1 MFKKI
6 FFLINLLKKKQ
17 KINLIN
23 LQILIIFSS
32 ILETLSIFSIAPF
45 IAIIAN
51 DDLINN
57 KNLNLI
63 YVFLNSHDHNDFVV
77 KFGVILIFVFCFT
90 TFLNIITNWGIIKF
104 SQNLSVYFTSTLYK
118 YYLNKDYIYF
128 TKQNTSALVS
138 KIILETGRVT
148 GGTIQGFMI
157 LNSKIFLSVFLLS
170 GLVIYEPK
178 ITIIAL
184 IIIGTSYFIL
194 SKYINGLVVSH
205 GINITIQNKDRIKSI
220 SEGFSNIKEVIFYK
234 KSNYFYNK
242 FKYSA
247 KSLAN
252 SQIFIS
258 AFSAIPIYLFQ
269 FVLIGSLII
278 SIIYL
283 SNFDS
288 REFENIIITLSIFAL
303 AGLRLI
309 PSINGIYSSATI
321 IKSNL
326 PAFNNLK
333 TDLQNM
339 SKLNKLGN
347 DFKNIK
353 ISNTKKKIEFKNI
366 FFKYPGSKKFLF
378 NDFNIEILI
387 GKKIGIKGKTG
398 IGKTTLINIILGLIS
413 PEKGTLALDNKKYN
427 FKNVSFDN
435 ISYVPQFIN
444 LLDTSV
450 LKNIIFTSSSLKI
463 NKAKINK
470 VLIETESKKFVDRM
484 NNNYDSKVGD
494 KGIKLSGGQIQRL
507 GIARALYNDPKI
519 LVLDEA
525 TSALDSVTETKILS
539 NLDKRIKKTK
549 LTVIFIA
556 HKKSILDKCDMI
568 IDLNKLIS

>member
-6 FFLINLLKKKQ
+6 FFLINFLKKKQ
-17 KINLIN
+17 KIHLIN

-51 DDLINN
+51 NDLINN
-57 KNLNLI
+57 RNLNII
-63 YVFLNSHDHNDFVV
+63 YVFLNSQDHNDFVI
-77 KFGVILIFVFCFT
+77 KFGVVLIFVFCFT

-118 YYLNKDYIYF
+118 YYLNKDYIFF
-128 TKQNTSALVS
+128 TKQNSSDLVS

-148 GGTIQGFMI
+148 GGTIQGFMT
-157 LNSKIFLSVFLLS
+157 LNSKIFLSVFLLF
-170 GLVIYEPK
+170 GLVVYEPK
-178 ITIIAL
+178 ITIIAS
-184 IIIGTSYFIL
+184 IVIGTSYFIL
-194 SKYINGLVVSH
+194 SKYINGMVVSH
-205 GINITIQNKDRIKSI
+205 GINISIQNKNRIKSI
-220 SEGFSNIKEVIFYK
+220 SEGFLNIKEVIFYK

-247 KSLAN
+247 KSLAH

-258 AFSAIPIYLFQ
+258 AFSIIPIYLFQ
-269 FVLIGSLII
+269 FFLIGSLII

-288 REFENIIITLSIFAL
+288 REFENIIISLSIFAL

-309 PSINGIYSSATI
+309 PSINGIYSSATL

-333 TDLQNM
+333 SDLQNM
-339 SKLNKLGN
+339 SKINNLINISKNSKL
-347 DFKNIK
+347 
-353 ISNTKKKIEFKNI
+353 SNTKKTIEFKNI
-366 FFKYPGSKKFLF
+366 FFKFPGSKNFLF
-378 NDFNIEILI
+378 NDLNIEILI

-398 IGKTTLINIILGLIS
+398 IGKTTLINIILGLIN

-450 LKNIIFTSSSLKI
+450 LENIIFTSSSLKI

-470 VLIETESKKFVDRM
+470 VLIETESKKFVDKM
-484 NNNYDSKVGD
+484 NNNYNSSVGD

-507 GIARALYNDPKI
+507 GIARALYNNPKI

-539 NLDKRIKKTK
+539 NLDKRIKKSK

>member
-6 FFLINLLKKKQ
+6 FFLINFLKKKQ
-17 KINLIN
+17 KIHLIN

-51 DDLINN
+51 NDLINN
-57 KNLNLI
+57 RNLNII
-63 YVFLNSHDHNDFVV
+63 YVFLNSQDHNDCVI
-77 KFGVILIFVFCFT
+77 KFGVVLIFVFCFT

-118 YYLNKDYIYF
+118 YYLNKDYIFF
-128 TKQNTSALVS
+128 TKQNSSDLVS

-148 GGTIQGFMI
+148 GGTIQGFMT
-157 LNSKIFLSVFLLS
+157 LNSKIFLSVFLLF
-170 GLVIYEPK
+170 GLVVYEPK
-178 ITIIAL
+178 ITIIAS
-184 IIIGTSYFIL
+184 IVIGTSYFIL
-194 SKYINGLVVSH
+194 SKYINGMVVSH
-205 GINITIQNKDRIKSI
+205 GINISIQNKNRIKSI
-220 SEGFSNIKEVIFYK
+220 SEGFLNIKEVIFYK

-247 KSLAN
+247 KSLAH

-258 AFSAIPIYLFQ
+258 AFSIIPIYLFQ
-269 FVLIGSLII
+269 FFLIGSLII

-288 REFENIIITLSIFAL
+288 REFENIIISLSIFAL

-309 PSINGIYSSATI
+309 PSINGIYSSATL

-333 TDLQNM
+333 SDLQNM
-339 SKLNKLGN
+339 SKINNLSNISKNSKL
-347 DFKNIK
+347 
-353 ISNTKKKIEFKNI
+353 SNTKKTIEFKNI
-366 FFKYPGSKKFLF
+366 FFKFPGSKNFLF
-378 NDFNIEILI
+378 NDLNIEILI

-398 IGKTTLINIILGLIS
+398 IGKTTLINIILGLIN

-450 LKNIIFTSSSLKI
+450 LENIIFTSSSLKI

-470 VLIETESKKFVDRM
+470 VLIETESKKFVDKM
-484 NNNYDSKVGD
+484 NNNYNSSVGD

-507 GIARALYNDPKI
+507 GIARALYNNPKI

-539 NLDKRIKKTK
+539 NLDKRIKKSK

>member
-398 IGKTTLINIILGLIS
+398 IGKTTLITIILGLIS

>member
-247 KSLAN
+247 KSVAN

-484 NNNYDSKVGD
+484 NNNYDSRVGD

>member
-484 NNNYDSKVGD
+484 NNNYDSRVGD